1 LEELRKAILFEN
13 PLNYDD
19 FACLFQFIKYDKEKL
34 VKGIILDPYL
44 TGNDNNRII
53 NILIDGFMLSFYLDS
68 RSLSFEEKYPFIKE
82 DGSMVIIGRIILNDP
97 FLFKILIKS
106 YAFLKHKLN

>member
-1 LEELRKAILFEN
+1 MGLNTGEQIHQYSTLKSVLEDKKGKKDDGHYFYVIQM
-13 PLNYDD
+13 PL
-19 FACLFQFIKYDKEKL
+19 C
-34 VKGIILDPYL
+34 
-44 TGNDNNRII
+44 GNDNNRII
-53 NILIDGFMLSFYLDS
+53 NILIDGFMLSIYLDS